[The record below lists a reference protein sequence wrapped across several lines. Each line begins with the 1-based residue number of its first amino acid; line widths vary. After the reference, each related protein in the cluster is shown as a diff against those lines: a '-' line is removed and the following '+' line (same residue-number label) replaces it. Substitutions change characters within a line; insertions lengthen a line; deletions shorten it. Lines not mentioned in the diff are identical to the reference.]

1 MPFTLAHTV
10 AALPLR
16 RFRLVP
22 SALVVGTIAPD
33 CEYFLRF
40 AARGG
45 YGHTIPG
52 AFLLSLP
59 LALLVLWMFHAV
71 VKEPLVRLFPEAI
84 RSRLTAQT
92 GRFRFGGVARFLQI
106 IVSALV
112 GIATHILWDSF
123 THDHM
128 WPIRHWHLLRRPVLV
143 PVLGNIPVYRV
154 LQHASTIVGMLILC
168 VWFVAWYRGAEPHPI
183 REQAEIS
190 SLRKWL
196 IASSIAGPAI
206 AGGILRAM
214 TMAGDMGLDPTREE
228 QLGEGVITAIAL
240 AWWLLVAYA
249 IAVAVR
255 RPSTNRRLGTQENR
269 GW

>member
-1 MPFTLAHTV
+1 MPFTLAHTA

-59 LALLVLWMFHAV
+59 LALLVLWMFHAI
-71 VKEPLVRLFPEAI
+71 VKDPLVRLFPEAI

-92 GRFRFGGVARFLQI
+92 GRFRFGGIGRFLLI
-106 IVSALV
+106 VVSALI

-123 THDHM
+123 THDHT
-128 WPIRHWHLLRRPVLV
+128 WPIRHWRLLRQTVHV
-143 PVLGNIPVYRV
+143 PVLGGIPLYRV
-154 LQHASTIVGMLILC
+154 LQHASTIVGMLLLC
-168 VWFVAWYRGAEPHPI
+168 AWFVAWYRAAEPHPD
-183 REQAEIS
+183 REQPAMS

-196 IASSIAGPAI
+196 IASSIAGLAI

-214 TMAGDMGLDPTREE
+214 TTAGDMGLDPTREE

-249 IAVAVR
+249 IAASMR
-255 RPSTNRRLGTQENR
+255 RPSRSR
-269 GW
+269 GIATDLL